1 MSSCAVLRID
11 ERGLN
16 SSNRSN
22 GIEDE
27 NKEGIIMAIEVIKGA
42 AMTYQG
48 SGSTAEVKEES
59 RPKVEQAETLNV
71 SETIA
76 KNTMA
81 LDTKQA
87 GGEEE
92 NPQQKQAKDQRN
104 AQIRKAVEDIN
115 KKANNSEAIFGIH
128 EETNRVTIKIVD
140 KDSKKVIKELP
151 LEKTLDM
158 IAKVWELAGLM
169 VDEKR

>member
-1 MSSCAVLRID
+1 
-11 ERGLN
+11 
-16 SSNRSN
+16 
-22 GIEDE
+22 
-27 NKEGIIMAIEVIKGA
+27 MAIEAIKGV
-42 AMTYQG
+42 AMAYQG
-48 SGSTAEVKEES
+48 SVSTAEVKEVS
-59 RPKVEQAETLNV
+59 RPKVEQTENLNTAEA
-71 SETIA
+71 IA

-87 GGEEE
+87 SEEGAE
-92 NPQQKQAKDQRN
+92 SGTQQQSQEALN

-115 KKANNSEAIFGIH
+115 RKANSSEAIFGIH
-128 EETNRVTIKIVD
+128 EKTNRVTIKIVD

-151 LEKTLDM
+151 PEKTLDM